1 MREVTK
7 YIVKNCYKITI
18 QEFQKLLV
26 GMIITLSPFHAELE
40 LDLRQSLLI
49 YNLFKY
55 VYSVPDTFVS
65 TGIKMVNKIVYIPAL
80 TET

>member
-1 MREVTK
+1 MTEVTK

-18 QEFQKLLV
+18 QEIQKLLV
-26 GMIITLSPFHAELE
+26 DMIITSSPFHAEVVLG
-40 LDLRQSLLI
+40 LRQSLLI
-49 YNLFKY
+49 HNLFKC
-55 VYSVPDTFVS
+55 VYSVPDTVVS